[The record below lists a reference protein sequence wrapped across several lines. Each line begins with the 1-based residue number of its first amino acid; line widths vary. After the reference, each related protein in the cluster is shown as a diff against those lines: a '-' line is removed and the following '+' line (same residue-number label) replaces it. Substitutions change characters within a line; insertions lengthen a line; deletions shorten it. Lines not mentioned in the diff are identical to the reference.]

1 MDFQYAS
8 QVFGKCLREH
18 CSPHRKCKDGGSL
31 LMKVELCCST
41 VNTYWYA
48 LKIYTL
54 AIPRLHVH
62 IALLSVTTTVCLS
75 LFNVET
81 YTKILFC
88 CVLKIEDH
96 PILVSLF
103 RARRMYNKP
112 AQLWWKRAL
121 FQHRGWAQLCLQAGL
136 HGKRDHLQR

>member
-41 VNTYWYA
+41 VHTYWYA

-54 AIPRLHVH
+54 ATTRLRVH

-81 YTKILFC
+81 
-88 CVLKIEDH
+88 
-96 PILVSLF
+96 
-103 RARRMYNKP
+103 
-112 AQLWWKRAL
+112 
-121 FQHRGWAQLCLQAGL
+121 
-136 HGKRDHLQR
+136 